1 MLNTRKMVK
10 KLMLVMIFLIV
21 IPMICATPTYKQNT
35 VLDLKVPCI
44 NNGTSCSSSALCNT
58 TIINPEGNLIVNNQE
73 MSRNLS
79 TFNYTLT
86 PTQTF
91 ILGQYEFLVTCTDG
105 TDSAASDLTF
115 KITPSGFMENSFFL
129 IVIVILSAGVI
140 ILGFRLADPPL
151 VVLGSFG
158 LYFLGIYILFNGI
171 LGVKDLITTWAI
183 GLIVL
188 GVAMYISIKSAWEL
202 INN

>member
-202 INN
+202 ING